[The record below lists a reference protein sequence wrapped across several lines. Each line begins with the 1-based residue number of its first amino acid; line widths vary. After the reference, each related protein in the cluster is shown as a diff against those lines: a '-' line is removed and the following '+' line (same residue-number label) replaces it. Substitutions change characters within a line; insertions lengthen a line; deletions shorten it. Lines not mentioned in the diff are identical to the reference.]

1 MRSGIV
7 LRRSTARLAA
17 AFLAGL
23 AIFAGGGA
31 AQAASETFDCVMEAS
46 LNVKIGS
53 PVSSIVADID
63 VDRGDVVKKGQ
74 VIAHITSTVEQAA
87 VALNQARADSTA
99 EIEAKQA
106 VLEQKAGVM
115 RRKLELEQQH
125 VGSSQDAENARADF
139 NVAKQELALA
149 GLNHKMSQIELE
161 RSQAELELRT
171 IRSPIDGIV
180 TQRSIGPGEYFHQE
194 STIVTIARVDPLNVE
209 TFLPVSYYKFVKIGD
224 VATVQPN
231 EPVGG
236 ERQARVSVVDQVFDP
251 ASGTFGVRLELAN
264 PTHDLPAG
272 LRCRVTFK
280 VGDEAGASAASGA
293 AAPVQ

>member
-1 MRSGIV
+1 MRTKL
-7 LRRSTARLAA
+7 LRRLAPA
-17 AFLAGL
+17 ILAGGCV
-23 AIFAGGGA
+23 FAGGGA
-31 AQAASETFDCVMEAS
+31 AQAGSATFDCVMEAS

-53 PVSSIVADID
+53 PVSSIVADVE

-74 VIAHITSTVEQAA
+74 VVAHITSAVEQAA

-106 VLEQKAGVM
+106 VLDQKAGVL
-115 RRKLELEQQH
+115 RRKLELEQQR
-125 VGSSQDAENARADF
+125 VGSSQDVENARADF

-149 GLNHKMSQIELE
+149 QLNHKMSEIELE

-194 STIVTIARVDPLNVE
+194 LTIVTIARVDPLNVE
-209 TFLPVSYYKFVKIGD
+209 AFLPVDFYKFIRIGD
-224 VATVQPN
+224 VAIVRPN

-236 ERQARVSVVDQVFDP
+236 ERKAKVIVVDQVFDP
-251 ASGTFGVRLELAN
+251 ASGTFGVRLELPN
-264 PTHDLPAG
+264 PAHDLPAG
-272 LRCRVTFK
+272 LRCRVAFN
-280 VGDEAGASAASGA
+280 VGDQAGASAASEA
-293 AAPVQ
+293 VAPAQ